1 MEALMVSKP
10 KMVAVAQIDDP
21 APAQGEVVVA
31 VAACGVCGTD
41 RHIVEGT
48 YPAQYPIVLGH
59 EFAGTI
65 SVVGPGVNGV
75 AIGDRVAVDPNISD
89 GTCPACKRGEVNLC
103 ENLSAIG
110 VTRAG
115 GMAPFVTV
123 PATQLHRVPEQ
134 LSLEDAAFAEPL
146 SCIIHGL
153 DRVKASPGAT
163 VAILGAGSIGLLTQ
177 QAVRKFAASV
187 IVSEPNAARRELAES
202 LGADEVYTPEMIEHD
217 SHTEEYDLVID
228 CTGSPLALPTA
239 IRLARRGA
247 DVLIFGV
254 SPSGAKVPVEP
265 YELYRKELRLVA
277 SNLNPLTMDKAIA
290 MLADASVKVEG
301 VVSHAVGLDEL
312 PQLLLAAPPPGEVK
326 AAVRFS

>member
-1 MEALMVSKP
+1 MQALMVSKP
-10 KMVAVAQIDDP
+10 KTVAVARTDDP
-21 APAQGEVVVA
+21 IAAPGEVVVA

-65 SVVGPGVNGV
+65 STVGAGVERF
-75 AIGDRVAVDPNISD
+75 ASGDRVAVDPNIAD
-89 GTCPACKRGEVNLC
+89 GVCPACKRGEVNLC

-115 GMAPFVTV
+115 GMAPFVAV
-123 PATQLHRVPEQ
+123 PAGQLHGIPDH
-134 LSLEDAAFAEPL
+134 LTLADAAFAEPL

-153 DRVKASPGAT
+153 DRVKAPPGAT

-177 QAVRKFAASV
+177 QAVRAFAASV
-187 IVSEPNAARRELAES
+187 IVSEPNAARRELAET

-228 CTGSPLALPTA
+228 CTGSPSALLTA

-247 DVLIFGV
+247 EVLVFGV
-254 SPSGAKVPVEP
+254 SPEGAKVQVEP
-265 YELYRKELRLVA
+265 YELYRKELRLVT

-290 MLADASVKVEG
+290 MLADRSVKVKG
-301 VVSHAVGLDEL
+301 VVSHTVSLDDL

-326 AAVRFS
+326 AAVHFS